1 MKKIALLLAVV
12 LMFSFVLVSCDNG
25 TEESKATSD
34 VVSTDTSAETSTEES
49 TEASEEE
56 STEASEEESTEVS
69 DEVSEEESKEP
80 VIEPAEVGE
89 VISVGKTYTLSNL
102 FRQSPE
108 TWGWDENCDV
118 AYPDEEGVTLT
129 DGVKLPTEEVYT
141 DAVWAGFNGN
151 GTPDYTEN
159 GYSWIRLDLGEKKDI
174 SLIELTVDTSKL
186 DSGIGASNFTVE
198 FLVSEDGETWT
209 SLGTEVAVDSTEVI
223 TTDIA
228 KATNVSAQYVEVHLV
243 RAGWMFVS
251 ELTVYDV
258 AAE

>member
-1 MKKIALLLAVV
+1 MKKIALILAVV
-12 LMFSFVLVSCDNG
+12 LMLSFALVACDN
-25 TEESKATSD
+25 TEESKAPATSD
-34 VVSTDTSAETSTEES
+34 TVSTETSKEV
-49 TEASEEE
+49 SEEV
-56 STEASEEESTEVS
+56 SEEESTEVS
-69 DEVSEEESKEP
+69 EDVSEEES

-108 TWGWDENCDV
+108 TWGWDENCDI
-118 AYPDEEGVTLT
+118 AYPDEEGVSLT

-141 DAVWAGFNGN
+141 DAAWAGFNGN
-151 GTPDYTEN
+151 GTPDFAEN

-174 SLIELTVDTSKL
+174 SLIELTVGTSKL
-186 DSGIGASNFTVE
+186 GSGIGAANFTVE

-209 SLGTEVAVDSTEVI
+209 SLGTEVAVDSTDVI

-243 RAGWMFVS
+243 RSGWMFVS

-258 AAE
+258 AE

>member
-56 STEASEEESTEVS
+56 SIEVS
-69 DEVSEEESKEP
+69 DEVSEEEST

-108 TWGWDENCDV
+108 TWGWDENCDI
-118 AYPDEEGVTLT
+118 AYPDEDGVTLT
-129 DGVKLPTEEVYT
+129 DGVKLPTEEVYS

-151 GTPDYTEN
+151 GTPDFAEN

-174 SLIELTVDTSKL
+174 SLIELTVGTSKL
-186 DSGIGASNFTVE
+186 GSGIGAANFTVE

-209 SLGTEVAVDSTEVI
+209 SLGTEVAVDSTDVI

>member
-1 MKKIALLLAVV
+1 MKKIALILAVV
-12 LMFSFVLVSCDNG
+12 LMLSFALVACDN
-25 TEESKATSD
+25 TEESKAPATSD
-34 VVSTDTSAETSTEES
+34 TVSTDTSVEES
-49 TEASEEE
+49 TEV
-56 STEASEEESTEVS
+56 SEEESTEVS
-69 DEVSEEESKEP
+69 EEVSEEEST

-118 AYPDEEGVTLT
+118 AYPDEEGVSLT
-129 DGVKLPTEEVYT
+129 DGVKLPTEESYQ

-151 GTPDYTEN
+151 GTPDFAEN
-159 GYSWIRLDLGEKKDI
+159 GYSWIKLDLGEKKDI
-174 SLIELTVDTSKL
+174 SLIELTVGTSKL
-186 DSGIGASNFTVE
+186 GSGIGAANFTVE

-209 SLGTEVAVDSTEVI
+209 SLGTEVAVDSTDVI

-243 RAGWMFVS
+243 RSGWMFVS

>member
-1 MKKIALLLAVV
+1 MKKIALILAVV
-12 LMFSFVLVSCDNG
+12 LMLSFALVACDN
-25 TEESKATSD
+25 TEESKAPATSD
-34 VVSTDTSAETSTEES
+34 TVSTETSKEV
-49 TEASEEE
+49 SEEV
-56 STEASEEESTEVS
+56 SEEESTEVS
-69 DEVSEEESKEP
+69 EEVSEEES

-108 TWGWDENCDV
+108 TWGWDENCDI

-129 DGVKLPTEEVYT
+129 DGVKLPAEEVYS
-141 DAVWAGFNGN
+141 DAAWAGFNGN
-151 GTPDYTEN
+151 GTPDFAEN
-159 GYSWIRLDLGEKKDI
+159 GYSWIKLDLGEKKNI
-174 SLIELTVDTSKL
+174 SLIELTVGTSKL
-186 DSGIGASNFTVE
+186 GSGIGAANFTVE

-209 SLGTEVAVDSTEVI
+209 SLGTEVAVDSTDVI

-243 RAGWMFVS
+243 RSGWMFVS

-258 AAE
+258 AE

>member
-1 MKKIALLLAVV
+1 MKKIALILAVV
-12 LMFSFVLVSCDNG
+12 LMLSFALVACDN
-25 TEESKATSD
+25 TEESKAPATSNTA
-34 VVSTDTSAETSTEES
+34 STDTSVEES
-49 TEASEEE
+49 KEV
-56 STEASEEESTEVS
+56 SEEESTEVS
-69 DEVSEEESKEP
+69 DEEVSEEESQEP

-118 AYPDEEGVTLT
+118 AYPDEEGVSLT
-129 DGVKLPTEEVYT
+129 DGVKLPTEESYT

-151 GTPDYTEN
+151 GTPDFAEN

-174 SLIELTVDTSKL
+174 SLIELTVGTSKL
-186 DSGIGASNFTVE
+186 GSGIGAANFTVE

-209 SLGTEVAVDSTEVI
+209 SLGTEVAVDSTDVI

-228 KATNVSAQYVEVHLV
+228 KATNVSAQYVEVRLV
-243 RAGWMFVS
+243 RSGWMFVS

>member
-1 MKKIALLLAVV
+1 MKKIALILAVV
-12 LMFSFVLVSCDNG
+12 LMLSFALVACDN
-25 TEESKATSD
+25 TEESKAPATSET
-34 VVSTDTSAETSTEES
+34 VSTDTSV
-49 TEASEEE
+49 
-56 STEASEEESTEVS
+56 EESTEVS
-69 DEVSEEESKEP
+69 EEVSEEESQEP

-118 AYPDEEGVTLT
+118 AYPDEDGVTLT
-129 DGVKLPTEEVYT
+129 DGVKLPTEEVYS

-151 GTPDYTEN
+151 GTPDFAEN

-174 SLIELTVDTSKL
+174 SLIELTVGTSKL
-186 DSGIGASNFTVE
+186 GSGIGAANFTVE

-209 SLGTEVAVDSTEVI
+209 SLGTEVAVDSTDVI

-243 RAGWMFVS
+243 RSGWMFVS

>member
-1 MKKIALLLAVV
+1 MKKIALILAVV
-12 LMFSFVLVSCDNG
+12 LMFSLVLVSCDNT

-56 STEASEEESTEVS
+56 STEVSE
-69 DEVSEEESKEP
+69 EVSEEESQEP

-108 TWGWDENCDV
+108 TWGWDENCDI

-129 DGVKLPTEEVYT
+129 DGIKLPTEESYQ

-174 SLIELTVDTSKL
+174 SLIELTVGTSKL
-186 DSGIGASNFTVE
+186 GSGIGAANFTVE

-209 SLGTEVAVDSTEVI
+209 SLGTEVAVDSTDVI

-243 RAGWMFVS
+243 RSGWMFVS

>member
-1 MKKIALLLAVV
+1 MKRIALILAVV
-12 LMFSFVLVSCDNG
+12 LMLSFVLVACDN
-25 TEESKATSD
+25 TEESKAPATSD
-34 VVSTDTSAETSTEES
+34 VVSTETSKEV
-49 TEASEEE
+49 SEEV
-56 STEASEEESTEVS
+56 SEEESTEVS
-69 DEVSEEESKEP
+69 EDVSEEES

-108 TWGWDENCDV
+108 TWGWDENCDI
-118 AYPDEEGVTLT
+118 AYPDEEGVSLT

-141 DAVWAGFNGN
+141 DAAWAGFNGN
-151 GTPDYTEN
+151 GTPDFAEN

-174 SLIELTVDTSKL
+174 SLIELTVGTSKL
-186 DSGIGASNFTVE
+186 GSGIGAANFTVE

-209 SLGTEVAVDSTEVI
+209 SLGTEVAVDSTDVI

-243 RAGWMFVS
+243 RSGWMFVS

-258 AAE
+258 AE

>member
-1 MKKIALLLAVV
+1 MKKIALILAVLLMLSFALLA
-12 LMFSFVLVSCDNG
+12 CDN
-25 TEESKATSD
+25 TEQSKAPATSD
-34 VVSTDTSAETSTEES
+34 TVSTDTSAEES
-49 TEASEEE
+49 TEV
-56 STEASEEESTEVS
+56 SEEESTEVS
-69 DEVSEEESKEP
+69 EDVSEDVSEEES

-108 TWGWDENCDV
+108 TWGWDENCDI
-118 AYPDEEGVTLT
+118 AYPDEEGVSLT
-129 DGVKLPTEEVYT
+129 DGVKLPAEESYQ

-151 GTPDYTEN
+151 GTPDFAEN

-174 SLIELTVDTSKL
+174 SLIELTVGTSKL
-186 DSGIGASNFTVE
+186 GSGIGAANFTVE

-209 SLGTEVAVDSTEVI
+209 SLGTEVAVDSTDVI

-243 RAGWMFVS
+243 RSGWMFVS